1 MMDIAWHQECLCN
14 ALSNNEREVR
24 NLISRYRQVMRDKA
38 DNDVRKFQIEEA
50 IRQGKTE
57 FDSQKFQKKARLKIM
72 EEAEQRITAAI
83 QNGKLEL

>member
-1 MMDIAWHQECLCN
+1 MDIAWHKRCLTN
-14 ALSNNEREVR
+14 AVTNNEREVR

-38 DNDVRKFQIEEA
+38 DNDFRAFQIEEA

-57 FDSQKFQKKARLKIM
+57 YDSERFQKKVRQRIM
-72 EEAEQRITAAI
+72 EEAEQRITAAV